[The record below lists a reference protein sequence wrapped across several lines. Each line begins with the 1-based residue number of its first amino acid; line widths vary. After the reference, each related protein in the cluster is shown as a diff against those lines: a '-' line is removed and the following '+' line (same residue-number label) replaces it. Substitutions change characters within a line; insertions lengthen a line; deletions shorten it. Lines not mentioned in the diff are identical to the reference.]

1 MNSSAMILTGR
12 NQYKT
17 IDVFDT
23 NPWPLLLG
31 VFRRKEVLQAE
42 ISGIESMENEKAFL
56 VWIGLIKGL
65 IPFSQTGL
73 ENPNQMLRML
83 GSRVPVLITE
93 VDRNAEVLYLSMTKG
108 KEVLA
113 KETQQNIQVNR
124 VLRGIVQQVRNTH
137 AVVDLGGI
145 EGILN
150 REDISNVYIG
160 NPRRVL
166 SVGQEIRVKI
176 TNIDEQTGKIY
187 VSKKDLERDPW
198 QMVTERIKLEHPYVA
213 QVTGTNKRRGLFLKI
228 FDGITGMAYYPR
240 PLPTGTRVVVHIQSI
255 EQERKR
261 INCEVVRVIDNI

>member
-1 MNSSAMILTGR
+1 MNSNAMILTGR

-42 ISGIESMENEKAFL
+42 ISGIENMENEKAFL

-73 ENPNQMLRML
+73 ENPNQMPGML
-83 GSRVPVLITE
+83 GSRVPIIITE
-93 VDRNAEVLYLSMTKG
+93 ADRSSEILYLSIVIAR
-108 KEVLA
+108 EILA
-113 KETQQNIQVNR
+113 KETQKNLQVNR

-137 AVVDLGGI
+137 AIVDIGGV
-145 EGILN
+145 EAILN
-150 REDISNVYIG
+150 REDISNVYVG

-166 SVGQEIRVKI
+166 SVGQEVRVRITKI
-176 TNIDEQTGKIY
+176 DQQTGKVY

-198 QMVTERIKLEHPYVA
+198 QRVTERIKLEQPYVA

-228 FDGITGMAYYPR
+228 FDGVTGMAPFPR
-240 PLPTGTRVVVHIQSI
+240 PLPNGTRVVVHIQSI
-255 EQERKR
+255 EHERKR
-261 INCEVVRVIDNI
+261 INCEVVRVIDNN